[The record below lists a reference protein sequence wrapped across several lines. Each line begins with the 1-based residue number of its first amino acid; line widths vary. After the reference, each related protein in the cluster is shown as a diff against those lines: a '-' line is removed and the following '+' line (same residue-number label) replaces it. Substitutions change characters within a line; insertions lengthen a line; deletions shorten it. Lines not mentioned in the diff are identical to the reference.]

1 RTHSRR
7 SDRDLPRC
15 AAVQRARLV
24 RLAHQARALVESAS
38 GTYART
44 ERLVNRLKV
53 KQMAPMLREFKRQAG
68 GMFSRD
74 RHDFTVVEEQNYGGS
89 PKQSGWD
96 ERLVGQLRQR
106 RIERLIEQLRERRP
120 ERIVGRPRLV
130 GRLARFER
138 LEQSE
143 WVWCWLERQ

>member
-1 RTHSRR
+1 MA
-7 SDRDLPRC
+7 LM
-15 AAVQRARLV
+15 V
-24 RLAHQARALVESAS
+24 REL
-38 GTYART
+38 
-44 ERLVNRLKV
+44 
-53 KQMAPMLREFKRQAG
+53 KRQAG

-96 ERLVGQLRQR
+96 ERLV
-106 RIERLIEQLRERRP
+106 ERLGQQRIGRLFEQLRERRP
-120 ERIVGRPRLV
+120 ERIVGWPRLV

-143 WVWCWLERQ
+143 WVWRRLEWQRFEQSQQSG